1 MKMKKIYL
9 FMVFALLGFSAKLS
23 GQTIIIKDSVATSQT
38 WTNNHIYLIQGFVYV
53 VNGVT
58 LTIEPGT
65 IIEGDHNFT
74 GSSLIVERG
83 AKINA
88 IGTST
93 QPIVFT
99 SDMPA
104 GSRTRGDWGGLILC
118 GKAIINAAGGEA
130 QIEGGPRSYYGG
142 NDNSDNSGTLQYV
155 RIEFAGYPF
164 QPNKE
169 INAITLGAVGSGT
182 TIDHIQVSYSN
193 DDSFEWFGGSVNCK
207 NLIAFRGLDDEFD
220 TDFGYSGKLQY
231 CIGLRDSAV
240 ADVSGS
246 NGFESDNDATGS
258 SNTPYTTAL
267 FANVG
272 LYGPKVDMT
281 NPTNPLYKRAMHIR
295 RNSRMSCYNSVFAG
309 WPTGMYIDGDATD
322 ANANNN
328 DLQIENCIMS
338 GMGKFFDVPS
348 GQLWSAGTARSWYG
362 DATRHND
369 TLATNDLLM
378 ITNPFNYTAPNF
390 IPLTGS
396 PVLGKAL
403 WTNPRIA
410 TDPFFDKVTFAGPMG
425 STDWTSPWAN
435 WDPQNT
441 VYTPASI
448 KENTIAI
455 DKVNVYPNPSSGITH
470 IDFSLTKE
478 ESIKIEVLD
487 ITGRSFMTLE
497 NGSLNAGQHNIT
509 FDASS
514 LSNGAWFVK
523 ISTSTNS
530 KTKKLFVINQ

>member
-1 MKMKKIYL
+1 MKKIQL
-9 FMVFALLGFSAKLS
+9 LIALILMSFSARIS
-23 GQTIIIKDSVATSQT
+23 AQTITVSDSIATNTT
-38 WTNNHIYLIQGFVYV
+38 WTNNHIYLIQGFVYI

-65 IIEGDHNFT
+65 IIMGDHTFT

-88 IGTST
+88 IGTAN

-104 GSRTRGDWGGLILC
+104 GSRTRGDWGGIILC
-118 GKAIINAAGGEA
+118 GKAPVNPAGGQS

-142 NDNSDNSGTLQYV
+142 TDANDNSGALQYV

-164 QPNKE
+164 QVNKE
-169 INAITLGAVGSGT
+169 INGLTMGAVGKGT
-182 TIDHIQVSYSN
+182 TMDHIQVSYAN
-193 DDSFEWFGGSVNCK
+193 DDSFEWFGGTVDCK

-220 TDFGYSGKLQY
+220 TDYGFSGRVQF

-258 SNTPYTTAL
+258 TNTPYTSPY
-267 FANVG
+267 FANIG
-272 LYGPKVDMT
+272 LYGPKVDMS
-281 NPTNPLYKRAMHIR
+281 NPINPLFKRAMHIR
-295 RNSRMSCYNSVFAG
+295 RNSRLSCYNSVFAG
-309 WPTGMYIDGDATD
+309 WPTGLYIDGDNTD

-338 GMGKFFDVPS
+338 GMGKFFDVPAS
-348 GQLWSAGTARSWYG
+348 QLWSATDARNWYFN
-362 DATRHND
+362 ASRNND

-378 ITNPFNYTAPNF
+378 ITNPFNYASPNF
-390 IPLTGS
+390 VPLAGS
-396 PVLGKAL
+396 PVLGAAS
-403 WTNPRIA
+403 WTNARLA
-410 TDPFFDKVTFAGPMG
+410 SDTWFEKVTFVGPMG

-441 VYTPASI
+441 IYTASSSVN
-448 KENTIAI
+448 ENSLSA
-455 DKVNVYPNPSSGITH
+455 DKVNVYPNPSNGRTSL
-470 IDFSLTKE
+470 DFYLANNEQVKV
-478 ESIKIEVLD
+478 EVLD
-487 ITGRSFMTLE
+487 IAGRSILLVQDATME
-497 NGSLNAGQHNIT
+497 AGQHTVT
-509 FDASS
+509 FDASVIS
-514 LSNGAWFVK
+514 SGVCFIT
-523 ISTSTNS
+523 ISTTSSTI
-530 KTKKLFVINQ
+530 TKKLFVVK

>member
-1 MKMKKIYL
+1 MKKIYL
-9 FMVFALLGFSAKLS
+9 IMVTALLGLSATLS
-23 GQTIIIKDSVATSQT
+23 AQTIIIKDSIATSQT

-65 IIEGDHNFT
+65 IIEGDHTFT

-88 IGTST
+88 VGTPT
-93 QPIVFT
+93 QPIIFT

-104 GSRTRGDWGGLILC
+104 GSRTRGDWGGLVLC

-142 NDNSDNSGTLQYV
+142 NDNSDNSGVLQYV

-169 INAITLGAVGSGT
+169 INGLTFGGVGNGT

-193 DDSFEWFGGSVNCK
+193 DDSYEWFGGTVNCK

-220 TDFGYSGKLQY
+220 TDFGYSGKLQF

-258 SNTPYTTAL
+258 SNTPYTSAL

-272 LYGPKVDMT
+272 LYGPKVDMS
-281 NPTNPLYKRAMHIR
+281 NPFNPLFKRAMHIR

-309 WPTGMYIDGDATD
+309 WPTGLYVDGDATD

-338 GMGKFFDVPS
+338 GMGKFIDVPS
-348 GQLWSAGTARSWYG
+348 GQLWSVSTAKSWYF
-362 DATRHND
+362 DVNRHND

-378 ITNPFNYTAPNF
+378 ITNPFNYSAPNF
-390 IPLTGS
+390 VPLAGS

-403 WTNPRIA
+403 WTNSRLA
-410 TDPFFDKVTFAGPMG
+410 SDPFFDKVTFAGPMG

-441 VYTPASI
+441 VYTPSSSV
-448 KENTIAI
+448 KENTISI
-455 DKVNVYPNPSSGITH
+455 DKVNIYPNPCSGNTTV
-470 IDFSLTKE
+470 DFYLSNE
-478 ESIKIEVLD
+478 ESVKIEVID
-487 ITGRSFMTLE
+487 ITGRAAVTLKD
-497 NGSLNAGQHNIT
+497 GLMNAGQQHIT
-509 FDASS
+509 FDVSS
-514 LSNGAWFVK
+514 LSKGAWFVK
-523 ISTSTNS
+523 ISSLTNS
-530 KTKKLFVINQ
+530 LTKKLFVVN